1 MNRAHPGVLLLVL
14 HEVIVQDGDEHV
26 DGGEHDEEEV
36 GGHVEEGQAVVAA
49 LHRLVAHD
57 REVAAR
63 EVPGGAIAQQLSG
76 QQWTTHNHCRKQ
88 PASLAGPGT
97 LRARCRACLSAE

>member
-63 EVPGGAIAQQLSG
+63 EVPRGAMAQQLSG
-76 QQWTTHNHCRKQ
+76 HNSGQLTTTVENNPPLWRVRVLSGHG
-88 PASLAGPGT
+88 AGH
-97 LRARCRACLSAE
+97 A